1 MKPESIPTRDPD
13 PHAVDGGDIAKNVK
27 RTLGLDD
34 NGKSKEHDDEMK
46 RPPEDRSPLT

>member
-1 MKPESIPTRDPD
+1 MKLENSPTRDPE
-13 PHAVDGGDIAKNVK
+13 PHATDGGDIAKNVK

-34 NGKSKEHDDEMK
+34 NGTSKEQDDEMK